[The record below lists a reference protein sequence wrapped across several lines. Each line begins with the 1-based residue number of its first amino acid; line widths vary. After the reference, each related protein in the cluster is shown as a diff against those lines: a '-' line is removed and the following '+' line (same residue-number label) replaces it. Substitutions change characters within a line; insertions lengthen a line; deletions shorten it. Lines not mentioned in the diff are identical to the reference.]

1 VRLFLVG
8 PPGIG
13 KSVVGDELARILG
26 ASFLDMDERIE
37 RTTRRP
43 NARVIVEDGIE
54 RFRDLESDLLARLG
68 PTPAW
73 EVVAT
78 GGGAPIRPA
87 NRELMRRLGV
97 IVGLRGS
104 LATVA
109 RGLAGTMAKREHLVR
124 EGIAARDHAERVLR
138 DRRAVYADVDVR
150 FDVDGATPDKV
161 ARAIAAWIVTSRGI
175 RIDVAA
181 SQVVLP
187 GNGSAAE
194 PSSRRSPSAPPLAA
208 GAGRSRYPV
217 LVRAGL
223 LEHVGRH
230 LADLGWGGRIALVAD
245 ATAARL
251 HAGAVERSLR
261 DAGMEPV
268 AIRVPE
274 GERAKSVSALARLWR
289 ELARAR
295 IGRDGGIVALGGG
308 ATGDLAGF
316 AAATYARGIA
326 VAHVPT
332 TLLAM
337 VDSSIGGKTAVDL
350 PEGKNLVGAFH
361 PPAAVLSDPAALA
374 TLPDRQISSGLA
386 EVVKTAY
393 LADRE
398 SVEQTS
404 RSVGRVLDRDLAPST
419 LLIAMSAEMKAAVV
433 SVDERE
439 AGLRELLNFGHTFG
453 HAYEAA
459 RRYRVT
465 HGEAVAIG
473 MVFAAALAEELG
485 LAPATL
491 RPGLEELLRGAG
503 LPVRSRIP
511 SGAWSLLARDKKARA
526 GKVRWILPRRIGR
539 FSEVTDV
546 GARALDRAGRV
557 VEGRAA

>member
-1 VRLFLVG
+1 MRLFLVG

-13 KSVVGDELARILG
+13 KSVVGRELARILG

-37 RTTRRP
+37 HLTRKP
-43 NARVIVEDGIE
+43 NARVIIDEGIE
-54 RFRDLESDLLARLG
+54 RFRELESELLGRLG

-78 GGGAPIRPA
+78 GGGAPIRPE
-87 NRELMRRLGV
+87 NREQMRRLGV

-104 LATVA
+104 LATLA
-109 RGLAGTMAKREHLVR
+109 RGLERTMAKRAHLAR
-124 EGIAARDHAERVLR
+124 EGIGPREHAARVLR
-138 DRRAVYADVDVR
+138 ERRAVYADVDVG
-150 FDVDGATPDKV
+150 FDVEGATPEGV

-181 SQVVLP
+181 SRTVLP
-187 GNGSAAE
+187 GSGVAAA
-194 PSSRRSPSAPPLAA
+194 S
-208 GAGRSRYPV
+208 GRSRYPV
-217 LVRAGL
+217 LVRVGL
-223 LEHVGRH
+223 IDHVGRH
-230 LADLGWGGRIALVAD
+230 LADLGWGGRVALVSD

-251 HAGAVERSLR
+251 HAAAVERSLR

-268 AIRVPE
+268 TLRVPE
-274 GERAKSVSALARLWR
+274 GERAKTVAALGRLWR
-289 ELARAR
+289 ELAGAR

-350 PEGKNLVGAFH
+350 PEGKNLIGAFH
-361 PPAAVLSDPAALA
+361 APAAVLSDPAALA
-374 TLPDRQISSGLA
+374 TLPGRQLSSGLA

-404 RSVGRVLDRDLAPST
+404 RSVTRVLEGDLAPAT
-419 LLIAMSAEMKAAVV
+419 LLVAMSAEMKAAVV
-433 SVDERE
+433 SADERE

-459 RRYRVT
+459 RGYRVT

-473 MVFAAALAEELG
+473 MVFATALAEELD
-485 LAPATL
+485 LAPSSL
-491 RPGLEELLRGAG
+491 RAGLEDLLGRAG

-511 SGAWSLLARDKKARA
+511 ARTWSLLGRDKKARK
-526 GKVRWILPRRIGR
+526 GKIRWILPRRIGR

-546 GARALDRAGRV
+546 PESALERAARV
-557 VEGRAA
+557 VAGPPGRIGGRAA

>member
-1 VRLFLVG
+1 MRLFLVG

-13 KSVVGDELARILG
+13 KSVVGRELARILG
-26 ASFLDMDERIE
+26 SSFLDMDERIE
-37 RTTRRP
+37 HLTRKP
-43 NARVIVEDGIE
+43 NARVIIEGGIE
-54 RFRDLESDLLARLG
+54 RFRELESEVLAGLA
-68 PTPAW
+68 PSPAW

-78 GGGAPIRPA
+78 GGGSSVRPA
-87 NRELMRRLGV
+87 NRARMRQLGV

-109 RGLAGTMAKREHLVR
+109 RGLERTMAKREHLAR
-124 EGIAARDHAERVLR
+124 EGIGPRAHAARVLR
-138 DRRAVYADVDVR
+138 ERRAVYADVDVG
-150 FDVDGATPDKV
+150 FDVDGVTPDEV
-161 ARAIAAWIVTSRGI
+161 ARAIAAWIVASRGI

-181 SQVVLP
+181 SH
-187 GNGSAAE
+187 A
-194 PSSRRSPSAPPLAA
+194 
-208 GAGRSRYPV
+208 YPV

-230 LADLGWGGRIALVAD
+230 LADLGWRGRIAVVSD
-245 ATAARL
+245 ATVAHL
-251 HAGAVERSLR
+251 HAPAVERSLR

-268 AIRVPE
+268 ALRVPE
-274 GERAKSVSALARLWR
+274 GERAKTVAALGRLWR

-361 PPAAVLSDPAALA
+361 APAAVLTDPAALA
-374 TLPDRQISSGLA
+374 TLPARQVSSGLA

-404 RSVGRVLDRDLAPST
+404 RSVARVLERDLAPAT
-419 LLIAMSAEMKAAVV
+419 LLVAMSAEMKAAVV
-433 SVDERE
+433 SADERE
-439 AGLRELLNFGHTFG
+439 VGLRELLNFGHTFG

-459 RRYRVT
+459 RGYRVT

-473 MVFAAALAEELG
+473 MVFASALAEQLG
-485 LAPATL
+485 LAPRTL
-491 RPGLEELLRGAG
+491 RPGLEELLDRAG

-511 SGAWSLLARDKKARA
+511 SRAWSLLERDKKARA

-546 GARALDRAGRV
+546 SARALERAGRV
-557 VEGRAA
+557 VEGPPGGSPREDKRIGGRAA